1 MQTSLFVWK
10 LINFSDREVVL
21 LLHYLVELN
30 CSRAVNLLN
39 SKILDDVEL
48 IEGTLQLFSWLI
60 VNCSILVRAIN
71 VSFFLLFL
79 ICFILVTEWDS
90 YEYNRLALY
99 LDGDLEKLPLREG
112 LQDQKI
118 VKKSSTE
125 IILLNPLAS
134 WINIRLNETKARVH
148 AFSASYVYPALCGQC
163 IPFEWTHY
171 EATVQGEIFSISHT
185 KFRPGT
191 QTIRFGFLANYGQS
205 GKEVEMVVKNFK
217 FWESK
222 YSFWTENFRL
232 LIESLI
238 MLYWCPSF
246 LNQFDTINGTICLL
260 ISCYIINQDV
270 KKW

>member
-1 MQTSLFVWK
+1 M
-10 LINFSDREVVL
+10 
-21 LLHYLVELN
+21 
-30 CSRAVNLLN
+30 
-39 SKILDDVEL
+39 
-48 IEGTLQLFSWLI
+48 
-60 VNCSILVRAIN
+60 
-71 VSFFLLFL
+71 
-79 ICFILVTEWDS
+79 TEWDS

-99 LDGDLEKLPLREG
+99 VDGDLEKLPLREG

-171 EATVQGEIFSISHT
+171 EATIHGESFSISHT

-222 YSFWTENFRL
+222 YSF
-232 LIESLI
+232 
-238 MLYWCPSF
+238 
-246 LNQFDTINGTICLL
+246 
-260 ISCYIINQDV
+260 
-270 KKW
+270 